1 MPTESFKV
9 MNVKCGG
16 CASNIQTGLSQ
27 LDGVSSIEVDIES
40 GQVEV
45 QGDGLDRPALMA
57 KLAELG
63 YPVTSS

>member
-1 MPTESFKV
+1 MQSESFKV

-16 CASNIQTGLSQ
+16 CASNIQTGLAN
-27 LDGVSSIEVDIES
+27 LTGVLTVEVDIES
-40 GQVEV
+40 GTVKV
-45 QGDGLDRPALMA
+45 QGDGLNPATLTA